1 MKPFSQLTSNE
12 TIFGLIYFL
21 LQLLVIPAIVVV
33 VNMMFLQDAASE
45 AVLNAIVFAI
55 NFVAVLIIFRKFLRN
70 DLRFLVRA
78 PWFVLRWTGI
88 GFLIYMAGNT
98 VVSLIITIIDP
109 GFANINDASIM
120 EMVQDNYGLMVLCT
134 VVLVPIVEECFYRVL
149 LFRNL
154 YDRYP
159 AVAYIVSMV
168 VFSLAHV
175 VAYIGAES
183 FGTLMLCFL
192 QYLPAGFAL
201 AFAYRRSGS
210 IFASVLIHMTVNQI
224 GMLAMR

>member
-168 VFSLAHV
+168 VFGLAHV
-175 VAYIGAES
+175 VAYIGTES

>member
-1 MKPFSQLTSNE
+1 MKPFSKLSFNE

-21 LQLLVIPAIVVV
+21 LQLLVIPAIIVV
-33 VNMMFLQDAASE
+33 VNMMFLQNAVNE
-45 AVLNAIVFAI
+45 ATLNVIVFAI
-55 NFVAVLIIFRKFLRN
+55 NFVAVLIIFRRFLLR
-70 DLRFLVRA
+70 DLRFVIRA
-78 PWFVLRWTGI
+78 PWYVLRWAGI
-88 GFLIYMAGNT
+88 GFLIYMAGNAIVGT
-98 VVSLIITIIDP
+98 LITLIDP

-120 EMVQDNYGLMVLCT
+120 EMVQDNYGLMVLGT

-154 YDRYP
+154 YERHP
-159 AVAYIVSMV
+159 VIAYIVSMV
-168 VFSLAHV
+168 IFSLAHV
-175 VAYIGAES
+175 AAYIGMES
-183 FGTLMLCFL
+183 FGTLLLCFL